1 MSYPDLKLLLPAS
14 NTFWASPPRKDKRR
28 LSTET
33 AVRALGVH
41 LREWRRMRR
50 MSQLDLASDA
60 EISTKHLSFLETGR
74 SRPSRAM
81 LLHLAAC
88 LDVPLRERNI
98 LLAAAGFAPV
108 FEERAL
114 CAPALHNIRRNVGI
128 ILTAH
133 DPNPALAVD
142 RHWTVHAANRAVT
155 YLMAGA
161 EPMLLRPPVNVLRLL
176 LHPAGLASRIVNLTQ
191 WRAHMTTR
199 LRRQIDLNGD
209 ATLVD
214 LLEEIRDYPSSRGNT
229 SPDREECD
237 RIAIPLR
244 LATVDGVLSFFSTT
258 TVFGAPVDITL
269 SELAIEAFLPADA
282 QTAETMRQIAQQP
295 ETHPEDQPIVSAQAA
310 VALA

>member
-1 MSYPDLKLLLPAS
+1 M
-14 NTFWASPPRKDKRR
+14 
-28 LSTET
+28 STER
-33 AVRALGVH
+33 AVQTLGVH

-88 LDVPLRERNI
+88 LDVPLRGRNI
-98 LLAAAGFAPV
+98 LLSAAGFAPV
-108 FEERAL
+108 FEERAFG
-114 CAPALHNIRRNVGI
+114 APALHFIRQDVEL
-128 ILTAH
+128 ILAAH
-133 DPNPALAVD
+133 DPNPALAID
-142 RHWTVHAANRAVT
+142 RHWTMHAANRAVAH
-155 YLMAGA
+155 LVAGA

-176 LHPAGLASRIVNLTQ
+176 LHPAGLASRIVNLSQ
-191 WRAHMTTR
+191 WRAHMITR

-209 ATLVD
+209 TALVD
-214 LLEEIRDYPSSRGNT
+214 LLEEIRDYPFPRGNAP
-229 SPDREECD
+229 SDREECD

-269 SELAIEAFLPADA
+269 SELAIEAFVPADA
-282 QTAETMRQIAQQP
+282 PTAETMGHIVQRA
-295 ETHPEDQPIVSAQAA
+295 ETHRGDQLIASAEPA